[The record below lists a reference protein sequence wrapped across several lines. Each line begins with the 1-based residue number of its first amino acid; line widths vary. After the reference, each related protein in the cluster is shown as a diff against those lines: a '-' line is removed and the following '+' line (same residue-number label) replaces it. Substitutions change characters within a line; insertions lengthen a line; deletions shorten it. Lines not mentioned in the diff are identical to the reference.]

1 MAHLRPCQGA
11 ATMSVTQLSDRVR
24 RELSYLSYPPRKWTL
39 PRSRDGGGVL
49 DVLIVGAGQSGLATA
64 FGLKL
69 ERITNVRIVDRNPRG
84 LEGPW
89 RRFARMT
96 ELRTPKEVSGIDFGI
111 PSLTVR
117 AWYEA
122 KFGRKAWDRIERIP
136 QEIWR
141 TYLDWYRD
149 VLELPVEN
157 EVEVTSIE
165 PAGDLLLAHLRQSGR
180 TERVHAR
187 KIVLATGFDGSGGWR
202 APRDFV
208 ANLPAERYAHSADDI
223 DFRRIAGK
231 RVGVLG
237 VGASAF
243 DNAAAALEAGA
254 ARVDLCFRR
263 PHIPRINPLMWMNFS
278 GMLGHFAEL
287 TDLQRWRFMRHILQE
302 RPVPPTQDTFWR
314 CRRFENFV
322 WHPNCAWHSVRDS
335 GGVARVETKA
345 GTFTFD
351 FIIFATGVETDLSA
365 RTELAP
371 IVHQIALWRDRFT
384 PPPGEESDL
393 LARHPYLGTAFE
405 FTEREPGTAPFLCR
419 LHNFTFGAMPS
430 LGLTGA
436 AIPGMRYG
444 VRRLVNGLARDL
456 FREDAAAYYRDLLAY
471 AAPELETLETAVAW
485 VERFASDAVDAR
497 GLIDDL
503 DPALLEKAFRGERT
517 SQNPDDQVASARG
530 HVRAQHARSRAK
542 RVSRR
547 QMGGRRRVR

>member
-1 MAHLRPCQGA
+1 
-11 ATMSVTQLSDRVR
+11 MSVTQLSDRVR
-24 RELSYLSYPPRKWTL
+24 RELSYLSYPPREWTL

-96 ELRTPKEVSGIDFGI
+96 ELRTPKEVVGIDFGI

-263 PHIPRINPLMWMNFS
+263 PHIPRINPLMWINFS

-335 GGVARVETKA
+335 GGVARVETEA

-405 FTEREPGTAPFLCR
+405 FMEREPGTAPFLGR

-503 DPALLEKAFRGERT
+503 DPALLAKAFRGGLT
-517 SQNPDDQVASARG
+517 SQNPDDQVASSRG

-542 RVSRR
+542 RASRR
-547 QMGGRRRVR
+547 QVRGSRRVR